1 MKLVTL
7 TTDFGLRDPYVAEMK
22 AVMLGINPDLRIVDI
37 SHQIDRFDVRMGS
50 FVLASAAKFFPPGT
64 IHVGVVDPGV
74 GTPRRPILI
83 ETRRGYYVGPDNGL
97 LTLAA
102 RRDELVRTYHITN
115 PKLMLPQI
123 SHTFHG
129 RDIFAPAAAYLS
141 RGVLPFEFGE
151 QISDLASPTFAEPEL
166 LRGKVVGEILHV
178 DNFGNLTTNIPPSAL
193 DWLGV
198 QTSALLRVRV
208 GAVRRKLVVASAYAE
223 IPRRR
228 ALLIEGSVGLLE
240 ISVNQ
245 GNAARLFRGKTGSK
259 IEISRAQ
266 PP

>member
-1 MKLVTL
+1 LKLVTL

-22 AVMLGINPDLRIVDI
+22 AVMLGINSDLRIVDI

-102 RRDELVRTYHITN
+102 QQDGLVRTYHITN

-129 RDIFAPAAAYLS
+129 RDIFAPVAAYLS

-151 QISDLASPTFAEPEL
+151 QIVDLASLTFGEPKL
-166 LRGKVVGEILHV
+166 LKGKVVGEILHV
-178 DNFGNLTTNIPPSAL
+178 DNFGNLTTNIPLSAL
-193 DWLGV
+193 DSLGV
-198 QTSALLRVRV
+198 KRSTLLRVKV
-208 GAVRRKLVVASAYAE
+208 GAVRRTLVVAGSYAE
-223 IPRRR
+223 IPRRK
-228 ALLIEGSVGLLE
+228 ALLIEGSTGLLE

-259 IEISRAQ
+259 VEFSRV
-266 PP
+266 